1 MRWLQAAG
9 VVIAAAGFF
18 AAFAWPLISER
29 QSGGEKARLLVFN
42 RDDGG
47 WERGWR
53 PVQVDLSPA
62 ENPVRIVLDAKFLPA
77 AVRRGATT
85 GLVMLIA
92 RDGAIIR
99 EMAFAMPVPG
109 KGKGKGEPRGVT
121 LPTPEF
127 TVATAGKY
135 TITVRSTETED
146 AGFLGAD
153 AVVRVGA
160 ASDPN
165 RWQMPGYAGIAL
177 GTVLYLLGGGRVMTA
192 SRRRR
197 RKRRR

>member
-53 PVQVDLSPA
+53 SVQVDLSPA
-62 ENPVRIVLDAKFLPA
+62 ENPVRIVLDARFLPA
-77 AVRRGATT
+77 AVQPRATT

-92 RDGAIIR
+92 RDGVIVR
-99 EMAFAMPVPG
+99 EMALAVPVPG
-109 KGKGKGEPRGVT
+109 TGKGEPRGVT

-127 TVATAGKY
+127 TVAAAGKY
-135 TITVRSTETED
+135 TITVRSTETGD

-165 RWQMPGYAGIAL
+165 RWRMPGYAGIAL
-177 GTVLYLLGGGRVMTA
+177 GAVLYLLGGGRVMTA
-192 SRRRR
+192 RRQR
-197 RKRRR
+197 RKRRRR